1 MELSCHLSL
10 SLVSVLLS
18 THLQILYY
26 SCVKPAYVYDILEK
40 KKNKKTCR
48 DRNRHTDYKWTQET
62 FCNLRNA
69 LYLDLDGG
77 YMTVYVCQN
86 SHNGMLKRVNF
97 TGYKLYLDKY
107 DFQKPA

>member
-1 MELSCHLSL
+1 MD
-10 SLVSVLLS
+10 
-18 THLQILYY
+18 TG
-26 SCVKPAYVYDILEK
+26 
-40 KKNKKTCR
+40 
-48 DRNRHTDYKWTQET
+48 T

-77 YMTVYVCQN
+77 YVTVCVCQN

-107 DFQKPA
+107 DFQKTA